1 MIFLQ
6 QKHYFKEHF
15 MKKRFLLSL
24 SLAASLLCAE
34 DNGFFVSAGYQ
45 IGEAVQMVK
54 NTGELKNLN
63 DKYEQLNQYLNQVAS
78 LRQSI
83 KNANNYEL
91 VKQSISNLISF
102 ANNNSQNKDLSPIY
116 SSTQAVLTSILAF
129 WTLYAGNALTF
140 NVEGLTTSTSQNGQG
155 FSNVPLTA
163 KCSQPDSKNC
173 MPIATYQKMKNLA
186 ESLQKAQGTLC
197 ALNENGCNTANQDQ
211 GATISSALNTAKE
224 LMDLISATNTN
235 MDWSKIKINGL
246 LVPSEVRGDKN
257 GSTTKYEGKITSNNP
272 VTSYALF
279 QNIYK
284 MLPYLQE
291 SLKLSE
297 QNKSKSD
304 GLQGQVTGD
313 NTNPNYDKEIY
324 NFAQNQQTILSN
336 AKSIFNLFNSIPK
349 DQFEYLQVGYLKI
362 PPLGTT
368 PTKPYRKNVNL
379 NAEIDSIQRNVSYYG
394 NRIDSALSVA
404 KDVYN
409 LKSNQAQIVAAYNG
423 AKNLSQEISQLPHN
437 QVNTKDIVTL
447 PYDKNAPAAGQY
459 NYQINQE
466 QASNLSQALA
476 AMSNNP
482 FKKVGMIS
490 SQNNNGAL
498 NGLGVQVGYKQ
509 FFGESKRWGLRYY
522 GFFDYNHG
530 YIKSSFFNS
539 SSDIWTYGGGSD
551 LLVNFINDS
560 VTRKNN
566 KLSVGLFGGIQLA
579 GTTWLNSQYVNL
591 TALNNPYSAKVNTSN
606 FQFLFNLGLRTNLAT
621 AKKEDSEH
629 SAQHGIELGI
639 KIPTI
644 NTNYYSFLGAK
655 LEYRRLYS
663 VYLNYVFAY

>member
-1 MIFLQ
+1 MFAT
-6 QKHYFKEHF
+6 KNYFKEHF
-15 MKKRFLLSL
+15 YEKTIFTLSL
-24 SLAASLLCAE
+24 SLASSLLNAE

-78 LRQSI
+78 LKQSI
-83 KNANNYEL
+83 QNANNISL
-91 VKQSISNLISF
+91 VNSSLNDLKSF
-102 ANNNSQNKDLSPIY
+102 TENNYNSTTQSPIFNAV
-116 SSTQAVLTSILAF
+116 QAVITSVLGF
-129 WTLYAGNALTF
+129 WSLYAGNYLTF
-140 NVEGLTTSTSQNGQG
+140 FVGNKDTKQANVQGNPPFSTIISNCSGIENCAMEQTTY
-155 FSNVPLTA
+155 
-163 KCSQPDSKNC
+163 D
-173 MPIATYQKMKNLA
+173 KMKELA
-186 ESLQKAQGTLC
+186 ENLQAAQQNSATKGNNLC
-197 ALNENGCNTANQDQ
+197 ALSGCATTNGQTP
-211 GATISSALNTAKE
+211 SSTVSNALNLAQQLMNLIANTRTA
-224 LMDLISATNTN
+224 M
-235 MDWSKIKINGL
+235 MW
-246 LVPSEVRGDKN
+246 KN
-257 GSTTKYEGKITSNNP
+257 IVIDGVSNASGAITSTNYPTHYAVFNNIKAMIP
-272 VTSYALF
+272 ILQQAVTLSQSNNTLSS
-279 QNIYK
+279 K
-284 MLPYLQE
+284 LQA
-291 SLKLSE
+291 
-297 QNKSKSD
+297 QA
-304 GLQGQVTGD
+304 TGSQ
-313 NTNPNYDKEIY
+313 TNPNFAKDIY
-324 NFAQNQQTILSN
+324 AFAQNQKQVISY
-336 AKSIFNLFNSIPK
+336 AQDIFNLFSSIPAEQYK
-349 DQFEYLQVGYLKI
+349 YLEKAYLKI
-362 PPLGTT
+362 PNLGKT
-368 PTKPYRKNVNL
+368 PTNPYRQEVNL
-379 NAEIDSIQRNVSYYG
+379 NQEIQTIKNNVSYYG
-394 NRIDSALSVA
+394 NRVDAALSVA

-409 LKSNQAQIVAAYNG
+409 LKSNQAEIVTAYSN
-423 AKNLSQEISQLPHN
+423 ANNLSQEISKLPYN
-437 QVNTKDIVTL
+437 QVNTKDIITL

-459 NYQINQE
+459 NYQINPE
-466 QASNLSQALA
+466 QASNLSLALA

-482 FKKVGMIS
+482 FKKIGMVA
-490 SQNNNGAL
+490 SQSNNGAL

-560 VTRKNN
+560 LTKKNN

-606 FQFLFNLGLRTNLAT
+606 FQFLFNLGLRTNLAMK
-621 AKKEDSEH
+621 KKEDSEH

>member
-15 MKKRFLLSL
+15 YEKDNSTLSL
-24 SLAASLLCAE
+24 SLASSLLRAE

-63 DKYEQLNQYLNQVAS
+63 EKYEQLNQYLNQVAS
-78 LRQSI
+78 L
-83 KNANNYEL
+83 
-91 VKQSISNLISF
+91 KQSIQT
-102 ANNNSQNKDLSPIY
+102 ANNIELVNSSLNYLKSFTNNNYNSTTQSPIFNAV
-116 SSTQAVLTSILAF
+116 QAVITSVLGF
-129 WTLYAGNALTF
+129 WSLYAGNYLTF
-140 NVEGLTTSTSQNGQG
+140 FVGNVDKPANVQGNPPFSTIISNCSGIENCAMDQTTY
-155 FSNVPLTA
+155 
-163 KCSQPDSKNC
+163 D
-173 MPIATYQKMKNLA
+173 KMKSLA
-186 ESLQKAQGTLC
+186 ERLQAAQTNSTTKANNLC
-197 ALNENGCNTANQDQ
+197 ALSGC
-211 GATISSALNTAKE
+211 ATTGSTSNPPSSTVSDALNLAQQ
-224 LMDLISATNTN
+224 LMDLIASTKTAMMWENIVISGVSNASGAIKSTGYPTQYAVFNNIKAMIPILQQAVTLSQSNHTLSASLQAQAT
-235 MDWSKIKINGL
+235 
-246 LVPSEVRGDKN
+246 
-257 GSTTKYEGKITSNNP
+257 GS
-272 VTSYALF
+272 
-279 QNIYK
+279 Q
-284 MLPYLQE
+284 
-291 SLKLSE
+291 
-297 QNKSKSD
+297 
-304 GLQGQVTGD
+304 
-313 NTNPNYDKEIY
+313 TNPNFAKDIY
-324 NFAQNQQTILSN
+324 AFAQNQKQVISY
-336 AKSIFNLFNSIPK
+336 AQDIFNLFSSIPK
-349 DQFEYLQVGYLKI
+349 DQYNYLEKAYLKI
-362 PPLGTT
+362 PNAGQT
-368 PTKPYRKNVNL
+368 PTNPYRQEVNL
-379 NAEIDSIQRNVSYYG
+379 NKEVQTIKNNVSYYG
-394 NRIDSALSVA
+394 NRVDAALSVA
-404 KDVYN
+404 RDVYN
-409 LKSNQAQIVAAYNG
+409 LKSNQANIVTAYSN
-423 AKNLSQEISQLPHN
+423 ANNLSQEISKLPYN

-447 PYDKNAPAAGQY
+447 PHDQNAPAAGQY
-459 NYQINQE
+459 NYQINPE
-466 QASNLSQALA
+466 QQSNLSQALA

-551 LLVNFINDS
+551 LLVNIINDS
-560 VTRKNN
+560 ITRKNN

-591 TALNNPYSAKVNTSN
+591 TAFNNPYSAKVNTSN

-621 AKKEDSEH
+621 AKKKDSEH

-644 NTNYYSFLGAK
+644 NTNYYSFLGTK

>member
-1 MIFLQ
+1 
-6 QKHYFKEHF
+6 

-34 DNGFFVSAGYQ
+34 DNGFFVSVGYQ

-63 DKYEQLNQYLNQVAS
+63 DKYEQLNSSLAQVAA
-78 LRQSI
+78 LRKSI
-83 KNANNYEL
+83 ENANNYEL

-116 SSTQAVLTSILAF
+116 SSAQAVLTSILAF

-186 ESLQKAQGTLC
+186 ENLQKAQGTLC

-235 MDWSKIKINGL
+235 MDWSKIRINGL

-257 GSTTKYEGKITSNNP
+257 GSTTKYEGKITSNEP

-404 KDVYN
+404 RDVYN
-409 LKSNQAQIVAAYNG
+409 LKSNQKEIVAAYSS
-423 AKNLSQEISQLPHN
+423 AKNLSQEISQLPYN

-498 NGLGVQVGYKQ
+498 NGLGVQVGYKH

-644 NTNYYSFLGAK
+644 NTNYYSFLGTK

>member
-1 MIFLQ
+1 
-6 QKHYFKEHF
+6 
-15 MKKRFLLSL
+15 MKKTILLSL
-24 SLAASLLCAE
+24 SLYSSLLHAE

-63 DKYEQLNQYLNQVAS
+63 EKYEQLNSSLAQVAA

-116 SSTQAVLTSILAF
+116 SSAQAVLTSILAF

-163 KCSQPDSKNC
+163 KCSDQASKNC
-173 MPIATYQKMKNLA
+173 MPKATYDKMKSLA

-197 ALNENGCNTANQDQ
+197 ALNENGCNTTTSDQ

-257 GSTTKYEGKITSNNP
+257 GSTTKYEGKITSNNS

-404 KDVYN
+404 RDVYN
-409 LKSNQAQIVAAYNG
+409 LKSNQAQIVAAYNN
-423 AKNLSQEISQLPHN
+423 AKNLSQEISQLPYN

-459 NYQINQE
+459 NYQINPE

-482 FKKVGMIS
+482 FKNIGMIA

-551 LLVNFINDS
+551 LLVNIINDS

>member
-1 MIFLQ
+1 
-6 QKHYFKEHF
+6 
-15 MKKRFLLSL
+15 MKKTILLSL
-24 SLAASLLCAE
+24 ASSLLHAE

-63 DKYEQLNQYLNQVAS
+63 EKYEQLNQYLNQVAS

-83 KNANNYEL
+83 QNANNYEL

-116 SSTQAVLTSILAF
+116 SSAQAVLTSILAF

-163 KCSQPDSKNC
+163 RCSQQSSKNC

-257 GSTTKYEGKITSNNP
+257 GSTTKYEGKITSNNS

-368 PTKPYRKNVNL
+368 PTNPYRKNVNL
-379 NAEIDSIQRNVSYYG
+379 NAEIDSIQKNVSYYG

-404 KDVYN
+404 RDVYN

-423 AKNLSQEISQLPHN
+423 AKNLSEEISKLPHN

-459 NYQINQE
+459 NYQINPE

-482 FKKVGMIS
+482 FKKIGMIA

-560 VTRKNN
+560 ITRKNN

>member
-1 MIFLQ
+1 
-6 QKHYFKEHF
+6 

-45 IGEAVQMVK
+45 IGEAVQTVK

-78 LRQSI
+78 LKQSI
-83 KNANNYEL
+83 QNANNIEL
-91 VKQSISNLISF
+91 VNSSLNYLKSF
-102 ANNNSQNKDLSPIY
+102 TENNYNSTTQSPIFNAV
-116 SSTQAVLTSILAF
+116 QAVITSVLGF
-129 WTLYAGNALTF
+129 WSLYAGNYFTF
-140 NVEGLTTSTSQNGQG
+140 FVKATMQHTNVNGNPPFQTI
-155 FSNVPLTA
+155 V
-163 KCSQPDSKNC
+163 KNC
-173 MPIATYQKMKNLA
+173 SGIENCAMDQATYDNMKKLA
-186 ESLQKAQGTLC
+186 ENLQAAQQNSNTKGNNLC
-197 ALNENGCNTANQDQ
+197 ALSGCA
-211 GATISSALNTAKE
+211 ATDSTSNPPNSTVSNALNLAQQ
-224 LMDLISATNTN
+224 LMDLIANTRTAMMWENIVISGVSNTSGAIKSTGYPTQYAVFNNIKAMIPILQQAVTLSQNNNTLSSKLQAQAT
-235 MDWSKIKINGL
+235 
-246 LVPSEVRGDKN
+246 
-257 GSTTKYEGKITSNNP
+257 GS
-272 VTSYALF
+272 
-279 QNIYK
+279 Q
-284 MLPYLQE
+284 
-291 SLKLSE
+291 
-297 QNKSKSD
+297 
-304 GLQGQVTGD
+304 
-313 NTNPNYDKEIY
+313 TNPEFAKDIY
-324 NFAQNQQTILSN
+324 NLAQNQKQVISY
-336 AKSIFNLFNSIPK
+336 AKDIFNLFNSIPK
-349 DQFEYLQVGYLKI
+349 DQYKYLEKAYLKI
-362 PPLGTT
+362 PNLGKT
-368 PTKPYRKNVNL
+368 PTNPYRQVVNL
-379 NAEIDSIQRNVSYYG
+379 NKEIQTIQNNVSYYG
-394 NRIDSALSVA
+394 NRLDSALSVA

-409 LKSNQAQIVAAYNG
+409 LKSNQKEIVAAYNG
-423 AKNLSQEISQLPHN
+423 AKNLSQEISQLPYN

-459 NYQINQE
+459 NYQINQV

-482 FKKVGMIS
+482 FKKIGMIA
-490 SQNNNGAL
+490 SQSNNGAL

-530 YIKSSFFNS
+530 YIKSSFSNSSFNS
-539 SSDIWTYGGGSD
+539 SSDIWTYGAGSD

>member
-1 MIFLQ
+1 
-6 QKHYFKEHF
+6 

-78 LRQSI
+78 LKQSI
-83 KNANNYEL
+83 QNANNISL
-91 VKQSISNLISF
+91 VNSSLNDLKSF
-102 ANNNSQNKDLSPIY
+102 TENNYNSTTQSPIFNAV
-116 SSTQAVLTSILAF
+116 QAVITSVLGF
-129 WTLYAGNALTF
+129 WSLYAGNYLTF
-140 NVEGLTTSTSQNGQG
+140 FVGNKNTHQSATVQGNPSFKTVIMNCTGIENCAMEQTTYDT
-155 FSNVPLTA
+155 
-163 KCSQPDSKNC
+163 
-173 MPIATYQKMKNLA
+173 MKGLA
-186 ESLQKAQGTLC
+186 EKLQAAQQNSTTKGNNLC
-197 ALNENGCNTANQDQ
+197 ALSGCVTTEGSNLP
-211 GATISSALNTAKE
+211 SSTVSNALNLAQQ
-224 LMDLISATNTN
+224 LMDLIANTKTA
-235 MDWSKIKINGL
+235 MMW
-246 LVPSEVRGDKN
+246 KN
-257 GSTTKYEGKITSNNP
+257 IVISGVSNVSGAITSTNYPTYYAVFNNIKAMIP
-272 VTSYALF
+272 ILQQAVTLSQNNNNLSNKLQAQATGSQTNPEFAKDIYNLALNQKQVISYA
-279 QNIYK
+279 K
-284 MLPYLQE
+284 
-291 SLKLSE
+291 
-297 QNKSKSD
+297 D
-304 GLQGQVTGD
+304 
-313 NTNPNYDKEIY
+313 
-324 NFAQNQQTILSN
+324 
-336 AKSIFNLFNSIPK
+336 IFNLFNSIPA
-349 DQFEYLQVGYLKI
+349 DQYKYLEKAYLKI
-362 PPLGTT
+362 PPLGQT
-368 PTKPYRKNVNL
+368 PINPYRQEVNL
-379 NAEIDSIQRNVSYYG
+379 NKEVQTIQNNVSYYG
-394 NRIDSALSVA
+394 NRLDSALSVA

-409 LKSNQAQIVAAYNG
+409 LKSNQTQIVAAYNG
-423 AKNLSQEISQLPHN
+423 AKNLSQEISQLPYN

-482 FKKVGMIS
+482 FKNIGMIA
-490 SQNNNGAL
+490 SQSNNGAL

>member
-1 MIFLQ
+1 
-6 QKHYFKEHF
+6 
-15 MKKRFLLSL
+15 MKKTLLLSL
-24 SLAASLLCAE
+24 ASLLLNAE

-78 LRQSI
+78 LKQSI
-83 KNANNYEL
+83 QNANNIEL
-91 VKQSISNLISF
+91 VNSSLNYLKSF
-102 ANNNSQNKDLSPIY
+102 TNNNYNSTTQSPIFNAV
-116 SSTQAVLTSILAF
+116 QAVITSVLGF
-129 WTLYAGNALTF
+129 WSLYAGNYLTF
-140 NVEGLTTSTSQNGQG
+140 FVGNKDTKQAANVAGNPPFGTIVENCSGLE
-155 FSNVPLTA
+155 
-163 KCSQPDSKNC
+163 NC
-173 MPIATYQKMKNLA
+173 AMDQATYNNMKQLA
-186 ESLQKAQGTLC
+186 ESLQAAQTNSATKANNLC
-197 ALNENGCNTANQDQ
+197 ALSGCAATDSTSNQPSS
-211 GATISSALNTAKE
+211 TVSSALETAQK
-224 LMDLISATNTN
+224 LMNLIAETKTAMMWKN
-235 MDWSKIKINGL
+235 IVING
-246 LVPSEVRGDKN
+246 VSNASGA
-257 GSTTKYEGKITSNNP
+257 ITSTNYPTHYAVFNNIKAMIP
-272 VTSYALF
+272 LLQQAVTLSQSNHTLSAS
-279 QNIYK
+279 
-284 MLPYLQE
+284 LQA
-291 SLKLSE
+291 
-297 QNKSKSD
+297 QA
-304 GLQGQVTGD
+304 TGSQ
-313 NTNPNYDKEIY
+313 TNPNFAKDIY
-324 NFAQNQQTILSN
+324 NLAQNQKQIISYAQN
-336 AKSIFNLFNSIPK
+336 IFNLFNSIPA
-349 DQFEYLQVGYLKI
+349 DQYKYLEKAYLKI
-362 PPLGTT
+362 PNLGQT
-368 PTKPYRKNVNL
+368 PTNPYRQVVNL
-379 NAEIDSIQRNVSYYG
+379 NQEIQTIQNNVSYYG
-394 NRIDSALSVA
+394 NRLDSALSVA

-409 LKSNQAQIVAAYNG
+409 LKSNQTEIVAAYNG
-423 AKNLSQEISQLPHN
+423 AKNLSQEISQLPYN

-447 PYDKNAPAAGQY
+447 SYDKNAPAAGQY

-482 FKKVGMIS
+482 FKNIGMIS

-606 FQFLFNLGLRTNLAT
+606 FQFLFNLGLRTNLAMK
-621 AKKEDSEH
+621 KKEDSEH

>member
-1 MIFLQ
+1 
-6 QKHYFKEHF
+6 

-24 SLAASLLCAE
+24 SLAASLLYAE
-34 DNGFFVSAGYQ
+34 DNGFFVSVGYQ

-63 DKYEQLNQYLNQVAS
+63 EKYEQLNQSLAQVAA

-83 KNANNYEL
+83 ENANNYEL

-116 SSTQAVLTSILAF
+116 SSAQAVLTSILAF

-163 KCSQPDSKNC
+163 KCSQQDSKNC

-211 GATISSALNTAKE
+211 GTTISSALNTAKE

-404 KDVYN
+404 RDVYN
-409 LKSNQAQIVAAYNG
+409 LKSNQTQIVAAYSN
-423 AKNLSQEISQLPHN
+423 AKNLSEEISKLPYN

-447 PYDKNAPAAGQY
+447 SHDQNAPAAGQY

-466 QASNLSQALA
+466 QRSNLNQALA

-482 FKKVGMIS
+482 FKNIGMIA

-551 LLVNFINDS
+551 LLVNIINDS
-560 VTRKNN
+560 ITRKNN

>member
-1 MIFLQ
+1 
-6 QKHYFKEHF
+6 

-63 DKYEQLNQYLNQVAS
+63 DKYEQLNSSLAQVAA

-116 SSTQAVLTSILAF
+116 SSAQAVLTSILAF

-197 ALNENGCNTANQDQ
+197 ALNEKGCNTDQ
-211 GATISSALNTAKE
+211 GTTISSALNTAKE

-235 MDWSKIKINGL
+235 MDWSKIRINGL
-246 LVPSEVRGDKN
+246 LVPSEVRGDRN
-257 GSTTKYEGKITSNNP
+257 GSITKYEGKITSNNP

-368 PTKPYRKNVNL
+368 PTKPYRK
-379 NAEIDSIQRNVSYYG
+379 
-394 NRIDSALSVA
+394 
-404 KDVYN
+404 
-409 LKSNQAQIVAAYNG
+409 
-423 AKNLSQEISQLPHN
+423 
-437 QVNTKDIVTL
+437 
-447 PYDKNAPAAGQY
+447 
-459 NYQINQE
+459 
-466 QASNLSQALA
+466 
-476 AMSNNP
+476 M
-482 FKKVGMIS
+482 
-490 SQNNNGAL
+490 
-498 NGLGVQVGYKQ
+498 
-509 FFGESKRWGLRYY
+509 
-522 GFFDYNHG
+522 
-530 YIKSSFFNS
+530 
-539 SSDIWTYGGGSD
+539 
-551 LLVNFINDS
+551 
-560 VTRKNN
+560 
-566 KLSVGLFGGIQLA
+566 
-579 GTTWLNSQYVNL
+579 
-591 TALNNPYSAKVNTSN
+591 
-606 FQFLFNLGLRTNLAT
+606 
-621 AKKEDSEH
+621 
-629 SAQHGIELGI
+629 
-639 KIPTI
+639 
-644 NTNYYSFLGAK
+644 
-655 LEYRRLYS
+655 
-663 VYLNYVFAY
+663 

>member
-1 MIFLQ
+1 
-6 QKHYFKEHF
+6 

-63 DKYEQLNQYLNQVAS
+63 DKYEQLNSSLAQVAA

-91 VKQSISNLISF
+91 VKQSISNLVSF

-116 SSTQAVLTSILAF
+116 SSAQAVLTSILAF

-224 LMDLISATNTN
+224 LMGLISATNTN
-235 MDWSKIKINGL
+235 MDWSRIKINGL

-291 SLKLSE
+291 ALKLSE

-313 NTNPNYDKEIY
+313 NTNPNYDKEFY

-379 NAEIDSIQRNVSYYG
+379 NAEIDSVQRNVSYYG
-394 NRIDSALSVA
+394 NRLDLALSVA
-404 KDVYN
+404 RDVYN
-409 LKSNQAQIVAAYNG
+409 LKSNQASIVAAYSN
-423 AKNLSQEISQLPHN
+423 AKNLSQEISQLPYN

-482 FKKVGMIS
+482 FKNIGMIA

-551 LLVNFINDS
+551 LLVNFINGS

>member
-1 MIFLQ
+1 M
-6 QKHYFKEHF
+6 
-15 MKKRFLLSL
+15 
-24 SLAASLLCAE
+24 
-34 DNGFFVSAGYQ
+34 SAGYQ

-83 KNANNYEL
+83 QNANNISL
-91 VKQSISNLISF
+91 VNSSLNDLKSF
-102 ANNNSQNKDLSPIY
+102 TNNNYNSTTQSPIFNAV
-116 SSTQAVLTSILAF
+116 QAVITSVLGF
-129 WTLYAGNALTF
+129 WSLYAGNYLTF
-140 NVEGLTTSTSQNGQG
+140 FVGNKDTKRPASVAGNPPFETIT
-155 FSNVPLTA
+155 
-163 KCSQPDSKNC
+163 KNC
-173 MPIATYQKMKNLA
+173 SGIENCAMDQTIYDKMKKLA
-186 ESLQKAQGTLC
+186 ENLQAAQTNSATKANNLC
-197 ALNENGCNTANQDQ
+197 ALSGCAATDSSSNQP
-211 GATISSALNTAKE
+211 SSTVSNALNLAQQ
-224 LMDLISATNTN
+224 LMDLIANTKTAMMWKN
-235 MDWSKIKINGL
+235 IVISGVSNVSGAINSTGYPTQYAVFNNIKAMIPIL
-246 LVPSEVRGDKN
+246 QQAVTLSQ
-257 GSTTKYEGKITSNNP
+257 SNNSLSGKLQAQATGSQTNP
-272 VTSYALF
+272 EFAKDIYNLALNQKQVISYA
-279 QNIYK
+279 QN
-284 MLPYLQE
+284 
-291 SLKLSE
+291 
-297 QNKSKSD
+297 
-304 GLQGQVTGD
+304 
-313 NTNPNYDKEIY
+313 
-324 NFAQNQQTILSN
+324 
-336 AKSIFNLFNSIPK
+336 IFNLFNSIPK
-349 DQFEYLQVGYLKI
+349 EQYKYLEKAYLKI
-362 PPLGTT
+362 PNAGQT
-368 PTKPYRKNVNL
+368 PTNPYRQEVNL
-379 NAEIDSIQRNVSYYG
+379 NKEIQTIQNNVSYYG

-409 LKSNQAQIVAAYNG
+409 LKSNQAQIVAAYNN
-423 AKNLSQEISQLPHN
+423 AKNLSQEISQLPYN

-459 NYQINQE
+459 NYQINPE

>member
-1 MIFLQ
+1 
-6 QKHYFKEHF
+6 
-15 MKKRFLLSL
+15 MKKTLLLSL
-24 SLAASLLCAE
+24 SLASSLLNAE

-78 LRQSI
+78 LKQSI
-83 KNANNYEL
+83 QNANNIEL
-91 VKQSISNLISF
+91 VNSSLNDLKSF
-102 ANNNSQNKDLSPIY
+102 TNNNYNSTTQSPIFNAV
-116 SSTQAVLTSILAF
+116 QAVITSVLGF
-129 WTLYAGNALTF
+129 WSLYAGNYLTF
-140 NVEGLTTSTSQNGQG
+140 FVGNKDTKQVASVQGNPPFKTIIENCSGIENCAMDQTTY
-155 FSNVPLTA
+155 
-163 KCSQPDSKNC
+163 D
-173 MPIATYQKMKNLA
+173 KMKKLA
-186 ESLQKAQGTLC
+186 EDLQAAQQNSTTKANNLC
-197 ALNENGCNTANQDQ
+197 ALSGC
-211 GATISSALNTAKE
+211 ATTTGQNPPNSTVSNALSLAQQ
-224 LMDLISATNTN
+224 LMDLIANTKTAMMWKNIVISGVSNASGAINSTNYPTHYAVFNNIKAMIPILQQAVTLSQSNHTLSSHLQAQAT
-235 MDWSKIKINGL
+235 
-246 LVPSEVRGDKN
+246 
-257 GSTTKYEGKITSNNP
+257 GS
-272 VTSYALF
+272 
-279 QNIYK
+279 Q
-284 MLPYLQE
+284 
-291 SLKLSE
+291 
-297 QNKSKSD
+297 
-304 GLQGQVTGD
+304 
-313 NTNPNYDKEIY
+313 TNPNFAKDIY
-324 NFAQNQQTILSN
+324 NLALNQKQVISYAQN
-336 AKSIFNLFNSIPK
+336 IFNLFNSIPA
-349 DQFEYLQVGYLKI
+349 DQYKYLEKAYLKI
-362 PPLGTT
+362 PNAGQT
-368 PTKPYRKNVNL
+368 PTNPYRQEVNL
-379 NAEIDSIQRNVSYYG
+379 NKEVQTIQNNVSYYG
-394 NRIDSALSVA
+394 NRLDSALSVA

-409 LKSNQAQIVAAYNG
+409 LKSNQTQIVAAYSG
-423 AKNLSQEISQLPHN
+423 AKNLSQEISQLPYN

-447 PYDKNAPAAGQY
+447 AYDKNAPAAGQY

-482 FKKVGMIS
+482 FKKIGMIS
-490 SQNNNGAL
+490 SQSNNGAL

-560 VTRKNN
+560 ITRKNN

>member
-1 MIFLQ
+1 
-6 QKHYFKEHF
+6 

-24 SLAASLLCAE
+24 SLSLAVSSLHAE

-63 DKYEQLNQYLNQVAS
+63 EKYEQLNQYLNQVAS
-78 LRQSI
+78 LKQSI
-83 KNANNYEL
+83 QNANNIEL
-91 VKQSISNLISF
+91 VNSSLNYLKSF
-102 ANNNSQNKDLSPIY
+102 TNNNYNSTTQSPIFNAV
-116 SSTQAVLTSILAF
+116 QAVITSVLGF
-129 WTLYAGNALTF
+129 WSLYAGNYLTF
-140 NVEGLTTSTSQNGQG
+140 FVGSDNKPANVQG
-155 FSNVPLTA
+155 NPPFQTII
-163 KCSQPDSKNC
+163 KNC
-173 MPIATYQKMKNLA
+173 SGIENCAMNETTYNEMKKLA
-186 ESLQKAQGTLC
+186 ESLQAAQTNATTKANNLC
-197 ALNENGCNTANQDQ
+197 ALSGC
-211 GATISSALNTAKE
+211 ATTEGQNPPNSTVSSALETAQK
-224 LMDLISATNTN
+224 LMDLIANTRTA
-235 MDWSKIKINGL
+235 MVW
-246 LVPSEVRGDKN
+246 KN
-257 GSTTKYEGKITSNNP
+257 IVISGVSNASGAITSTNYPTQYAVFNNIKAMIP
-272 VTSYALF
+272 ILQQAVTLSQSNHTLSSS
-279 QNIYK
+279 
-284 MLPYLQE
+284 LQA
-291 SLKLSE
+291 
-297 QNKSKSD
+297 QA
-304 GLQGQVTGD
+304 TGSQ
-313 NTNPNYDKEIY
+313 TNPKFAKDIY
-324 NFAQNQQTILSN
+324 TFAQNQKQVISY
-336 AKSIFNLFNSIPK
+336 AQDIFNLFSSIPAEQYK
-349 DQFEYLQVGYLKI
+349 YLEKAYLKI
-362 PPLGTT
+362 PNAGQT
-368 PTKPYRKNVNL
+368 PTNPYRQEVNL
-379 NAEIDSIQRNVSYYG
+379 NQEVQTIKNNVSYYG
-394 NRIDSALSVA
+394 NRVDAALSVA
-404 KDVYN
+404 RDVYN
-409 LKSNQAQIVAAYNG
+409 LKSNQANIVTAYSN
-423 AKNLSQEISQLPHN
+423 ANNLSEEISKLPYN

-447 PYDKNAPAAGQY
+447 PHDKNAPAAGQY
-459 NYQINQE
+459 NYQINPE
-466 QASNLSQALA
+466 QQSQLNQALA

-551 LLVNFINDS
+551 LLVNIINDS
-560 VTRKNN
+560 ITRKNN

-591 TALNNPYSAKVNTSN
+591 TAFNNPYSAKVNTSN

-621 AKKEDSEH
+621 AKKKDSER

-644 NTNYYSFLGAK
+644 NTNYYSFLGTK

>member
-1 MIFLQ
+1 
-6 QKHYFKEHF
+6 

-24 SLAASLLCAE
+24 SLAASLLYAE

-78 LRQSI
+78 LKQSI
-83 KNANNYEL
+83 QNANNISL
-91 VKQSISNLISF
+91 VNSSLNDLKSF
-102 ANNNSQNKDLSPIY
+102 TENNYNSTTQSPIFNAV
-116 SSTQAVLTSILAF
+116 QAVITSVLGF
-129 WTLYAGNALTF
+129 WSLYAGNYLTF
-140 NVEGLTTSTSQNGQG
+140 FVGNKNTREAASVQGNPPFQTIINNCSGIENCAMNQTTY
-155 FSNVPLTA
+155 
-163 KCSQPDSKNC
+163 DE
-173 MPIATYQKMKNLA
+173 MKKLA
-186 ESLQKAQGTLC
+186 ESLQASQQNSTTKANNLC
-197 ALNENGCNTANQDQ
+197 ALSGCATTQ
-211 GATISSALNTAKE
+211 GQTPSSTVSNALNLAQQLMNLIASTKTAMMWKNIV
-224 LMDLISATNTN
+224 ISGVSNA
-235 MDWSKIKINGL
+235 SGA
-246 LVPSEVRGDKN
+246 
-257 GSTTKYEGKITSNNP
+257 ITSTNYPTQYAVFNNIKAMIP
-272 VTSYALF
+272 ILQQAVTLSQSNNTLSSH
-279 QNIYK
+279 
-284 MLPYLQE
+284 LQA
-291 SLKLSE
+291 
-297 QNKSKSD
+297 QA
-304 GLQGQVTGD
+304 TGSQ
-313 NTNPNYDKEIY
+313 TNPEFAKDIY
-324 NFAQNQQTILSN
+324 NLAQNQKQVISY
-336 AKSIFNLFNSIPK
+336 AKDIFNLFNSIPA
-349 DQFEYLQVGYLKI
+349 DQFKYLEKAYLKI
-362 PPLGTT
+362 PNAGQT
-368 PTKPYRKNVNL
+368 PTNPYRQEVNL
-379 NAEIDSIQRNVSYYG
+379 NKEIQTIQNNVSYYG
-394 NRIDSALSVA
+394 NRLDSALSVA

-409 LKSNQAQIVAAYNG
+409 LKSNQKEIVAAYNG
-423 AKNLSQEISQLPHN
+423 AKNLSQEISQLPYN

-482 FKKVGMIS
+482 FKNIGMIA